1 MGVGTGKVGKRGSQM
16 NKEKILV
23 WKVEAGPFGPD
34 DIKEEYLETGDES
47 VVTVLVSDPDDPDN
61 YGDLDMWFNS
71 FDDCYTFCSDLHK
84 SMEPL
89 EIEL

>member
-1 MGVGTGKVGKRGSQM
+1 MTTSQ
-16 NKEKILV
+16 KILV

-34 DIKEEYLETGDES
+34 DIEGDLLITGNES
-47 VVTVLVSDPDDPDN
+47 VVTLLVSDPDDPDN
-61 YGDLDMWFNS
+61 YGDLDLWFPS
-71 FDDCYTFCSDLHK
+71 FSECYDFCTDLHK